1 MELDKSK
8 KYFFKPTKTSCYIA
22 SMTTQAG
29 GVSGEHNM
37 FVTIRFIN
45 DGDVR
50 TFPLVLVDE
59 LLQELRTPHRLE
71 SAGEEDE
78 QESDA

>member
-1 MELDKSK
+1 MELDQSK
-8 KYFFKPTKTSCYIA
+8 KYFYKPTHQPCYIA
-22 SMTTQAG
+22 NITTQAG

-50 TFPLVLVDE
+50 TFPLGLADE
-59 LLQELRTPHRLE
+59 LLEELRTPYRLE